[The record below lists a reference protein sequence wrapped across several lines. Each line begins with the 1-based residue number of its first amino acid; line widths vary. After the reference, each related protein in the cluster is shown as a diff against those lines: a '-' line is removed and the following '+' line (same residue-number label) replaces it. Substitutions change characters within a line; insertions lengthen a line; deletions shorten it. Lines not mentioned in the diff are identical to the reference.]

1 MCVINPDKH
10 QMKPS
15 EFWYSDL
22 RATEL
27 DNMFKGKSVKG
38 CDICYTNEKHNIPSS
53 RSFYNNNI
61 YTNIPS
67 KELPTI
73 VDLDFSNFCNLKCLM
88 CSPVR
93 SSEWG
98 KDRGYPNNGI
108 KSISMDLIDD
118 LVSISDNIEQM
129 TIQGG
134 EPSIMKEYEYYFEH
148 LDRKNILGNINLQV
162 ITNAT
167 NVNTKFYKLLEGFKS
182 VRLSVS
188 VDAFGKAN
196 NYIRWPSNF
205 EQIEKNLV
213 KMRELRNNVK
223 VEILNSLNVLS
234 MFNYHDFL
242 SWCKKMESLY
252 SEKNRPF
259 SVVPMK
265 VVFPVQWSP
274 FIAPRSLK
282 DRFTNDVK
290 KFIQKDSLTHNFNFK
305 TEIMMLMN
313 RIQKTETNQQAID
326 LMKSSVKA
334 LDTKRNTK
342 ITNYIPDFYKYI

>member
-1 MCVINPDKH
+1 MCN
-10 QMKPS
+10 
-15 EFWYSDL
+15 
-22 RATEL
+22 
-27 DNMFKGKSVKG
+27 
-38 CDICYTNEKHNIPSS
+38 
-53 RSFYNNNI
+53 
-61 YTNIPS
+61 
-67 KELPTI
+67 
-73 VDLDFSNFCNLKCLM
+73 
-88 CSPVR
+88 PVR
-93 SSEWG
+93 SSELG